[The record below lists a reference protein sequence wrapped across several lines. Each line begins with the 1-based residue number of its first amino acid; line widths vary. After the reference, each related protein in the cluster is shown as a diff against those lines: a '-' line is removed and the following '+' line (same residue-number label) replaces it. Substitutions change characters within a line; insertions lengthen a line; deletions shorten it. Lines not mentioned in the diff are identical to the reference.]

1 MTKTLTLS
9 VWGREFTL
17 PIEYDCYKGEK
28 VTKEQIAA
36 IKGFAE
42 HNDWVEASK
51 SKVEEFCKERVL
63 EDDENQ
69 KIFVGRPAW
78 IFVFCSDA
86 AGPFHPAD
94 EAKEDGLGN
103 DHGCTD
109 FKSPAG
115 TGRDNTYRTGG
126 PKFIPAGPGGCLF
139 HPFVEQKRFLLSGL

>member
-69 KIFVGRPAW
+69 KKDNIFSYIKPDYLYVKRDAEKPRIVMMCKYRYDPEHGLAVVYSSDGEATVG
-78 IFVFCSDA
+78 IQDII
-86 AGPFHPAD
+86 
-94 EAKEDGLGN
+94 L
-103 DHGCTD
+103 
-109 FKSPAG
+109 
-115 TGRDNTYRTGG
+115 
-126 PKFIPAGPGGCLF
+126 
-139 HPFVEQKRFLLSGL
+139 